1 MCVAPDINLPAPAC
15 HAFYVVALTLKLY
28 RPTEWGL
35 FGTVPYGTAARITVG
50 TCRRAGDSIVP
61 TAIKVN
67 EEVFTPRQQAVLT
80 AALDLL
86 VENGDGLTMTAV
98 ARRASCSKETLYK
111 WFGDRD
117 GLLTATVQWQAAK
130 VRMPQVSRMG
140 MTAKTLRLSMEQFAR
155 DLLTVITGEVSI
167 TLNRT
172 AVTHAA
178 QEKDSLGIIVL
189 ENGPLAIRRR
199 LKPILEAGRDARLLR
214 FESSEDAYRTFFGL
228 VVRDV
233 QIRLLLGDKSLTQTN
248 VTANIE
254 ADVEAATDQFFA
266 LYGVKTSQ
274 P

>member
-1 MCVAPDINLPAPAC
+1 M
-15 HAFYVVALTLKLY
+15 ALT
-28 RPTEWGL
+28 
-35 FGTVPYGTAARITVG
+35 
-50 TCRRAGDSIVP
+50 
-61 TAIKVN
+61 IKID
-67 EEVFTPRQQAVLT
+67 EESFSPRQQAVLT

-130 VRMPQVSRMG
+130 VRMPQVDRTGLS
-140 MTAKTLRLSMEQFAR
+140 TASLRASIEQFAR
-155 DLLTVITGEVSI
+155 DLLGVLVGEISI

-178 QEKDSLGIIVL
+178 QEKDSLGTIVL

-214 FESSEDAYRTFFGL
+214 FSSSEEAFRTFFGL

-233 QIRLLLGDKSLTQTN
+233 QIRLLLGDKTLQQTD
-248 VTANIE
+248 IG
-254 ADVEAATDQFFA
+254 ADAKAATDHFFA
-266 LYGVKTSQ
+266 LYGPHST
-274 P
+274 

>member
-1 MCVAPDINLPAPAC
+1 M
-15 HAFYVVALTLKLY
+15 
-28 RPTEWGL
+28 
-35 FGTVPYGTAARITVG
+35 
-50 TCRRAGDSIVP
+50 IVP
-61 TAIKVN
+61 VTIKVN

-130 VRMPQVSRMG
+130 VRMPQVSRTG
-140 MTAKTLRLSMEQFAR
+140 ISAKTLRLSMEQFAR

-178 QEKDSLGIIVL
+178 QEKDSLGTIVL
-189 ENGPLAIRRR
+189 DNGPLAIRRR

-233 QIRLLLGDKSLTQTN
+233 QIRLLLGDKSLTQSN

-254 ADVEAATDQFFA
+254 ADVKAAIDQFFA
-266 LYGVKTSQ
+266 LYGAKASTS
-274 P
+274 